1 MGVSDLINNTNTLGN
16 AGNLS
21 NLGQANINILGGN
34 IPAIPII
41 SYRDYF
47 LTILETWLGSIPT
60 NNQFIVLIETFPNAL
75 VKDWMAGLVD
85 AAGNAIAQAG
95 KIFGIDTGTYNLP
108 PIQKMEPI
116 NGDTDAWAINTS
128 GTLLTSY
135 PFQRI
140 IGCVFAQG
148 FSIPNL
154 DRVETQDISVAN
166 NGGLIPGVIMGNRA
180 GYAQNR
186 LTLEFLETNT
196 SFADIIIRPW
206 SILASHYGL
215 VARNPNDK
223 NEKLKDIKTNIIIME
238 YTRSYQSLSQI
249 PRKVWSF
256 YGCAPVEVSER
267 QNVMKQSDEVKS
279 YKTQWVFQKYNM
291 KNNLY
296 LPIPDLLQ
304 KINSGNWNN
313 ILAI

>member
-34 IPAIPII
+34 IPAVPII

-47 LTILETWLGSIPT
+47 LAMMETWVASIPT
-60 NNQFIVLIETFPNAL
+60 NNQFIVLIETFPSAL
-75 VKDWMAGLVD
+75 VKDWMAGLLD

-95 KIFGIDTGTYNLP
+95 NVLGVDTGTYNLL
-108 PIQKMEPI
+108 PIQKLEPI
-116 NGDTDAWAINTS
+116 NGDTDAWANNTS

-135 PFQRI
+135 PFQRV
-140 IGCVFAQG
+140 IGCIFAQG
-148 FSIPNL
+148 FNIPSL
-154 DRVETQDISVAN
+154 DRVTTEDAGVQN
-166 NGGLIPGVIMGNRA
+166 NGGLIPGVIAAGRD

-196 SFADIIIRPW
+196 SFADNIIRPW
-206 SILASHYGL
+206 TILTGHYGL

-223 NEKLKDIKTNIIIME
+223 NEKLKDIKTNILIME
-238 YTRSYQSLSQI
+238 YTRSYQKLSQI

-256 YGCAPVEVSER
+256 YGCAPVEVDSR
-267 QNVMKQSDEVKS
+267 QNVMKQSDEVKT

-304 KINSGNWNN
+304 KISSGNWNN
-313 ILAI
+313 VLAI

>member
-1 MGVSDLINNTNTLGN
+1 MGISDIINNNNTLGN

-21 NLGQANINILGGN
+21 NLGQGNINLLGGN
-34 IPAIPII
+34 IPVVPIV

-47 LTILETWLGSIPT
+47 LTMMETWVASIPT

-95 KIFGIDTGTYNLP
+95 KVFGIDTGTLNLL
-108 PIQKMEPI
+108 PIQKLEPI
-116 NGDTDAWAINTS
+116 NGDTDAWANNTAGS
-128 GTLLTSY
+128 LITAY
-135 PFQRI
+135 PFQRV
-140 IGCVFAQG
+140 IGCIFAQG
-148 FSIPNL
+148 FDVPEL
-154 DRVETQDISVAN
+154 DRIETHDISVEN
-166 NGGLIPGVIMGNRA
+166 NGGLIPGVIA
-180 GYAQNR
+180 GQRSGYGQRR

-196 SFADIIIRPW
+196 SFADNIIRPW
-206 SILASHYGL
+206 SILTGHYGL
-215 VARNPNDK
+215 VARNPNDPAEKIK
-223 NEKLKDIKTNIIIME
+223 NIKTNILIME
-238 YTRSYQSLSQI
+238 YTRSYQKLSQI

-256 YGCAPVEVSER
+256 YQCAPVAVEAR
-267 QNVMKQSDEVKS
+267 QNTMKQSDDVKA
-279 YKTQWVFQKYNM
+279 YKTQWAFSRYNI

-304 KINSGNWNN
+304 KISSGNWNN

>member
-34 IPAIPII
+34 VPAIPII

-47 LTILETWLGSIPT
+47 LTILGSWVGSIPT

-75 VKDWMAGLVD
+75 VRDWMAGLLD

-95 KIFGIDTGTYNLP
+95 NLLGYDTGTYNLL
-108 PIQKMEPI
+108 PIQKLEPI
-116 NGDTDAWAINTS
+116 DGDTDAWANNTS
-128 GTLLTSY
+128 GTILTSY

-154 DRVETQDISVAN
+154 DRVTTDDVGVQN
-166 NGGLIPGVIMGNRA
+166 NGGLIPGVISGERA

-196 SFADIIIRPW
+196 SFADNIIRPW
-206 SILASHYGL
+206 SILTSHYGL

-223 NEKLKDIKTNIIIME
+223 KEKLKNIKTNILIME
-238 YTRSYQSLSQI
+238 YTRSYQKLSQI
-249 PRKVWSF
+249 PRKVWCF
-256 YGCAPVEVSER
+256 YGCAPVDVSER
-267 QNVMKQSDEVKS
+267 QNVMKQSDEVKI
-279 YKTQWVFQKYNM
+279 YKTQWVFQKYNL

-304 KINSGNWNN
+304 KISSGNWNN
-313 ILAI
+313 VLAI

>member
-1 MGVSDLINNTNTLGN
+1 MGVSSLINSSNTLGN

-21 NLGQANINILGGN
+21 NLGQGNLNLLGGN

-47 LTILETWLGSIPT
+47 LTMMETWIASIPT
-60 NNQFIVLIETFPNAL
+60 NNQFVILIETFPNAI
-75 VKDWMAGLVD
+75 VKDWMAGLLD

-95 KIFGIDTGTYNLP
+95 NIFGVDTGTYNLS

-116 NGDTDAWAINTS
+116 QGDTDAWANNTT

-140 IGCVFAQG
+140 IGCIFAQE
-148 FSIPNL
+148 FNIAAL
-154 DRVETQDISVAN
+154 DRVGTEDVIIEN
-166 NGGLIPGVIMGNRA
+166 HGGLIPGVAISNRD
-180 GYAQNR
+180 GYANNR
-186 LTLEFLETNT
+186 LTLSFLETNT
-196 SFADIIIRPW
+196 SFADLVIRPW
-206 SILASHYGL
+206 SILTSHYGL
-215 VARNPNDK
+215 TARNPDDDNEQLK
-223 NEKLKDIKTNIIIME
+223 NIKTNILVME
-238 YTRSYQSLSQI
+238 YTRSYQKLSQI

-256 YGCAPVEVSER
+256 YGCAPVNVDSR
-267 QNVMKQSDEVKS
+267 QNVMRHSDDVKT
-279 YKTQWVFQKYNM
+279 YKTEWVFQRYNL

-296 LPIPDLLQ
+296 LPIPDLIA
-304 KINSGNWNN
+304 KISSGNWNN